1 MTSLHSTAIT
11 AASTLLRTS
20 PPLYAA
26 SLLSASPFCGLNL
39 FDWHLR
45 TGSRVPHTGLFHAH
59 AALMPDAEQPAS
71 GLLLPLSRAGSE
83 SPVLTS
89 STLTTLLQRFTFV
102 HLHGTHLPIF
112 LWTFPCCS
120 PTLSLYQSGAGRF
133 GGSACQFPPRGPP
146 SSCAQFSR
154 HTRTVRALLRHTA
167 PRAVIHASYRASP
180 LRLLFHCLWPL
191 VPAVLQHRRRPLAD
205 PFAPPAFTGFFTT
218 MSQSDS

>member
-11 AASTLLRTS
+11 AASPLLRTS

-71 GLLLPLSRAGSE
+71 GLLLPLSRAGCE

-146 SSCAQFSR
+146 SSCVQFSR
-154 HTRTVRALLRHTA
+154 HTGTVRAVLVGRPGEFHPQSPIEPYVKLSLHTA
-167 PRAVIHASYRASP
+167 PRSP
-180 LRLLFHCLWPL
+180 HILLRF
-191 VPAVLQHRRRPLAD
+191 
-205 PFAPPAFTGFFTT
+205 PF
-218 MSQSDS
+218 QSAHV

>member
-11 AASTLLRTS
+11 AASSLLRTS

-112 LWTFPCCS
+112 FMDFSLLLTYPVSLPERRRAIWWVC
-120 PTLSLYQSGAGRF
+120 LSVPAE
-133 GGSACQFPPRGPP
+133 GP
-146 SSCAQFSR
+146 SLILCAVFAAHQ
-154 HTRTVRALLRHTA
+154 HRTCRLRHTA
-167 PRAVIHASYRASP
+167 F
-180 LRLLFHCLWPL
+180 RLALTL
-191 VPAVLQHRRRPLAD
+191 VSSLNTA
-205 PFAPPAFTGFFTT
+205 
-218 MSQSDS
+218 

>member
-112 LWTFPCCS
+112 FYGLFPAAHLPCLFNRAAQGDLVGLPVS
-120 PTLSLYQSGAGRF
+120 SRRGALPHPVRSF
-133 GGSACQFPPRGPP
+133 RGTPEP
-146 SSCAQFSR
+146 
-154 HTRTVRALLRHTA
+154 
-167 PRAVIHASYRASP
+167 Y
-180 LRLLFHCLWPL
+180 
-191 VPAVLQHRRRPLAD
+191 VPY
-205 PFAPPAFTGFFTT
+205 
-218 MSQSDS
+218 